1 MKKSHR
7 KRYAA
12 IWRWHFYAGIIIT
25 PILLILAFTG
35 AVYLFKYDIEAALY
49 KDYYQVEAVG
59 DPLTPEEQV
68 DIAQN
73 EIDGSVTRYR
83 PGEGPERSAEVAIT
97 TEDGTSYTVFVDPY
111 DGTAL
116 GVLNDDRRVMDIIEK
131 VHGELMA
138 GTVGDRLVELVACW
152 TIIMIIT
159 GIYLWFPR
167 KAKDFRGILIPRL
180 KQGTKILIR
189 DLHAVTGF
197 WWSGGLIFFL
207 LTGLLWTGFWGNG
220 VQNIT
225 TMSGAGYPPS
235 IWIGP
240 APESDVKTEEVA
252 DVSWA
257 AENLPAPTSEIL
269 SGRLPVSINDVV
281 NRAQEIEVHPTYDV
295 FYPASEEGVFT
306 LSTFPDQAQD
316 EATVHIDQYSGITL
330 ADYRFVD
337 YGILG
342 KIMALGITIHKG
354 LQFGLINQLFGLAI
368 CLGLIAMII
377 TGFWM
382 WLRRKPKDSTG
393 APASDRLINHKVPFF
408 ILIVLSLIFPLVG
421 LSLIAVFLIDLL
433 ILQRIPKVRKWLNVK
448 ENRRSDDV

>member
-1 MKKSHR
+1 MKQSNR
-7 KRYAA
+7 NRYAA

-25 PILLILAFTG
+25 PILLVLAFTG

-59 DPLTPEEQV
+59 DPITPEAQV

-73 EIDGSVTRYR
+73 EIEGSATRYR
-83 PGEGPERSAEVAIT
+83 PGEDPERSAEVGVTAD
-97 TEDGTSYTVFVDPY
+97 DGASYTVFINPY
-111 DGTAL
+111 DGT
-116 GVLNDDRRVMDIIEK
+116 VLEVLDDDKRVMDIVEK

-138 GTVGDRLVELVACW
+138 GTAGDRMVELVACW

-159 GIYLWFPR
+159 GLYLWFPR
-167 KAKDFRGILIPRL
+167 KAKNFGGILIPRL
-180 KQGTKILIR
+180 KQGKKILIR

-235 IWIGP
+235 IWVGP

-257 AENLPAPTSEIL
+257 AENLPAPTSERL
-269 SGRLPVSINDVV
+269 AGRIPVSINDVID
-281 NRAQEIEVHPTYDV
+281 RAEAIEVHPTYDV
-295 FYPASEEGVFT
+295 FYPGSEEGVFT
-306 LSTFPDQAQD
+306 LSTFPDRAQD
-316 EATVHIDQYSGITL
+316 EATVHIDQYSGIVL
-330 ADYRFVD
+330 ADYRFED
-337 YGILG
+337 YGMIG
-342 KIMALGITIHKG
+342 KAMALGITIHKG
-354 LQFGLINQLFGLAI
+354 LQFGWINQLFGLFI
-368 CLGLIAMII
+368 CLGLVGMVIS
-377 TGFWM
+377 GFWM
-382 WLRRKPKDSTG
+382 WLRRKPKRSTG

-408 ILIVLSLIFPLVG
+408 ILIALALVFPLVG
-421 LSLIAVFLIDLL
+421 LSLIAVFLVDLL
-433 ILQRIPKVRKWLNVK
+433 IIQRSRKLRKWLNVK